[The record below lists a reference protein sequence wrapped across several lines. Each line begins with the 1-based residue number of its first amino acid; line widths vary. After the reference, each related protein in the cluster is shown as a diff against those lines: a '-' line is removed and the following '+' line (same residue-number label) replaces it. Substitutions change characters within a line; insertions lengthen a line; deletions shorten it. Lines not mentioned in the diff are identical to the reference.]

1 MTEYSGVLLGFGT
14 YIYDNFSFLSIH
26 FSKNRTE
33 KGGFSRPHR
42 PHDGDEGAL
51 GYAKV
56 NVFEGGVDLRI
67 GVTLVPWKRS
77 VLDADSCQM
86 VI

>member
-1 MTEYSGVLLGFGT
+1 MLLAFST
-14 YIYDNFSFLSIH
+14 YIHDDFSFLSIH

-33 KGGFSRPHR
+33 KGGFPRPHR

-56 NVFEGGVDLRI
+56 NIFEGGVDLRI
-67 GVTLVPWKRS
+67 GVTLVPRERS
-77 VLDADSCQM
+77 ILDADSGQM